1 MVLSWRNLGHKC
13 LLEKLKGLR
22 NTLKKWNKDIFGNID
37 NGIKALEE
45 EEEKNDLLLEVN
57 GEDEVLLARRYALI
71 GQLDL

>member
-1 MVLSWRNLGHKC
+1 M
-13 LLEKLKGLR
+13 KGLR